1 MATAASIRG
10 FHPREGQLPPSP
22 HSGSRCGVAAVMLTF
37 RSGSQL
43 FFDHQG
49 QLTPVRH
56 LLPLPQAQ
64 LLVHN
69 LRILYAGG
77 AEISLS

>member
-1 MATAASIRG
+1 
-10 FHPREGQLPPSP
+10 
-22 HSGSRCGVAAVMLTF
+22 MLTF

>member
-1 MATAASIRG
+1 MK
-10 FHPREGQLPPSP
+10 F
-22 HSGSRCGVAAVMLTF
+22 TF
-37 RSGSQL
+37 GGGSQL

-49 QLTPVRH
+49 ELSPVRH

-69 LRILYAGG
+69 LQILYADR
-77 AEISLS
+77 AEISLA

>member
-1 MATAASIRG
+1 MAIAASIRG
-10 FHPREGQLPPSP
+10 FHPLEGQLPPSP
-22 HSGSRCGVAAVMLTF
+22 HSGSRCGVAAVKFTF
-37 RSGSQL
+37 GGGSQL

-49 QLTPVRH
+49 ELSPVRH

-69 LRILYAGG
+69 LQILYADR
-77 AEISLS
+77 AEISLA